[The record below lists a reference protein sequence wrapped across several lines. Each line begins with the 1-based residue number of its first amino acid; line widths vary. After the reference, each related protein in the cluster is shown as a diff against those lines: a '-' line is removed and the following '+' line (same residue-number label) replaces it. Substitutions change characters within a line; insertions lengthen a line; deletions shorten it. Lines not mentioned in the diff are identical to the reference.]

1 VPDDDLVV
9 VVALSHSVDVDIRV
23 DICIDEG
30 LIVDVAVAQFGR
42 ERPEAKPGGFW
53 ADQRPK
59 TGGRSRPNCARRETR
74 PGLAALSI

>member
-1 VPDDDLVV
+1 VLDDDLVV
-9 VVALSHSVDVDIRV
+9 TVALTHSVDVDIRV
-23 DICIDEG
+23 DVCIDER
-30 LIVDVAVAQFGR
+30 LIIDVAVAKVWR
-42 ERPEAKPGGFW
+42 ERPEAQPGGFW

>member
-1 VPDDDLVV
+1 MLDDDLAVA
-9 VVALSHSVDVDIRV
+9 VALTHCVDVDIRV

-30 LIVDVAVAQFGR
+30 LIFDVAVAQVGR
-42 ERPEAKPGGFW
+42 ERPEAQPGGFW

-74 PGLAALSI
+74 KGLAALSI